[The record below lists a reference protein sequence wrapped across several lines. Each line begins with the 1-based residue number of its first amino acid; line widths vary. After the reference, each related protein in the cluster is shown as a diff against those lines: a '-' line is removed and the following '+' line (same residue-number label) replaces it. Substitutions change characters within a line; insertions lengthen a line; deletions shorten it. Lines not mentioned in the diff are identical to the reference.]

1 MVWAIETILVKNAD
15 NSSKSTQ
22 HRLHCLSK
30 EPTVTEPRIG
40 GRSSDVRNKYLRT
53 FYIPFTRYNRFE
65 NRLKN
70 GLDNRLN
77 VCIYTTQPVVQPV
90 VKPVWQPVGEPIV
103 SCMPTF
109 NRLSNR
115 LHNRLYRVNGILRL
129 LPPLTPNSQQC
140 CWAIEELSS
149 FLYSLTFSVPIR
161 NFASRSS
168 KIWGNSP
175 PG

>member
-1 MVWAIETILVKNAD
+1 MPTTLLNRPNTDSIVCRRNRPSLNRESVDEVVMYETNIFELLYPVYAI
-15 NSSKSTQ
+15 
-22 HRLHCLSK
+22 
-30 EPTVTEPRIG
+30 
-40 GRSSDVRNKYLRT
+40 
-53 FYIPFTRYNRFE
+53 
-65 NRLKN
+65 
-70 GLDNRLN
+70 
-77 VCIYTTQPVVQPV
+77 QPVWEPVEKRVGQPV
-90 VKPVWQPVGEPIV
+90 ECLYIHDTTGCPTGCQPVWQPVGEPIV